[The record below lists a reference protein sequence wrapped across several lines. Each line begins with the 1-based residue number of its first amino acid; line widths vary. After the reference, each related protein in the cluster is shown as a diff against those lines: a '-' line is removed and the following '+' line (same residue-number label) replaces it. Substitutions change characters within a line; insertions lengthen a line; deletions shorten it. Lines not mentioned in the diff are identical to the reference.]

1 MWATNRTEDW
11 EATSTHPRVMLTG
24 RIASGLP
31 VNQEQSGLGDQAGPK
46 HHPVTQS
53 RSDQFWR
60 ANGSIA
66 EIRGHVDPSRAQP
79 TALCLPSFA
88 CSEKARTTARNEG

>member
-46 HHPVTQS
+46 HHS
-53 RSDQFWR
+53 RYTEPFR
-60 ANGSIA
+60 SILA
-66 EIRGHVDPSRAQP
+66 GKR
-79 TALCLPSFA
+79 LNC
-88 CSEKARTTARNEG
+88 RNERPY